1 MKIKRVYRYNLPETN
16 SSSSHSIVINT
27 DETSLLR
34 TDSPYWD
41 LEEDDKGYIHIP
53 GGMDFG
59 QDSRVYNSVLRKIQY
74 ACGLLHEYGNS
85 SGLACA
91 GWESLKE
98 LQEVIV
104 GFTGCKG
111 VIFDWVKDYV
121 NNRILQGK
129 TNDSYDDYPDYPSV
143 PNVDHQSMDNDEL
156 VWESKDSLKNFI
168 FNERS
173 LLFID
178 SDGRVLTQKKYDFF
192 NESEP
197 EFTASI
203 DLGDP
208 IGKIEFELTE
218 LKNIIDGIVLEDEVG
233 NLLQSIY
240 FDYNLKKFLPINQR
254 KENNPNDLIL
264 FSELYTDYGEIVS
277 AGFGIDAIVWA
288 SCDFIKNFRTLQS
301 ETFEKFKQ
309 TRWDIDAY
317 INEKVHFIKKES
329 ISGENIIIQ
338 KFRIISKEF
347 GEL

>member
-16 SSSSHSIVINT
+16 SSSSHSIVIDT
-27 DETSLLR
+27 DETSLLK

-41 LEEDDKGYIHIP
+41 LDEDEKGYIHIP

-74 ACGLLHEYGNS
+74 ACGLLHGYGDS
-85 SGLACA
+85 SGLVCA

-104 GFTGCKG
+104 EFTGCKG
-111 VIFDWVKDYV
+111 VIFDWVKEYV
-121 NNRILQGK
+121 DNRILQGK
-129 TNDSYDDYPDYPSV
+129 TNDSYDDYPNYPSV
-143 PNVDHQSMDNDEL
+143 PSVDHQSMDNDEL
-156 VWESKDSLKNFI
+156 VWESKESLKNFI

-178 SDGRVLTQKKYDFF
+178 SDGRVLTQEKYDFF

-208 IGKIEFELTE
+208 IGKIEFELMD
-218 LKNIIDGIVLEDEVG
+218 LKEISDGIVLDEEVG
-233 NLLQSIY
+233 NILQSIY
-240 FDYNLKKFLPINQR
+240 FDYNQKKFLPICQR
-254 KENNPNDLIL
+254 KGNNPNDLIL
-264 FSELYTDYGEIVS
+264 FSELYTDYGEIAS
-277 AGFGIDAIVWA
+277 IGLGIDTIVWA
-288 SCDFIKNFRTLQS
+288 SCNFITSFRTLQS
-301 ETFEKFKQ
+301 EAFEKFRQ
-309 TRWDIDAY
+309 TTWNIDNY
-317 INEKVHFIKKES
+317 INDKVNFIKKKS
-329 ISGENIIIQ
+329 IPGENFIIQ
-338 KFRIISKEF
+338 KFKIISKEF